1 MRLLVAGIVTNQP
14 TFGLDQVTALQ
25 GTFGSYP
32 LWQYVA
38 SLIWIVAAFVT
49 ASVVDWLMTR
59 ILRRLTAKT
68 KTDFDDKLLEILHKP
83 VRLTVLLLMMNAGVN
98 MFAWPDWAEKAM
110 SVIFILAVAATVT
123 YLAVRLMDLVMQF
136 VEGKFFA
143 DDTQLAKMLLPV
155 LSKSLKV
162 FVTIVALLTTAQHLG
177 MPITSV
183 LAGLGVGGIAVALAA
198 QNTLANVFGSIT
210 ILTDRPFRV
219 GDRVVIESYD
229 GMVETIGLRS
239 TRIRLLDGSLVVIPN
254 KTVADSSIKNISLRP
269 SIRETFSISLTYD
282 TSADRVREAAQML
295 REIFKAHPNTL
306 DYIVFWKT
314 YAAASLDIFV
324 VYWCKTTDYRVFAQ
338 SLEEINLE
346 VKRRFDD
353 AKFEFA
359 FPTQTLYLRKENA

>member
-1 MRLLVAGIVTNQP
+1 MSVLLAGIVTNQP
-14 TFGLDQVTALQ
+14 TFGLDQVQALQ

-32 LWQYVA
+32 MWQYVA
-38 SLIWIVAAFVT
+38 SLVWVILAFVT
-49 ASVVDWLMTR
+49 AGVVDWLMTR
-59 ILRRLTAKT
+59 ILRQFTAKT
-68 KTDFDDKLLEILHKP
+68 KTDFDDKLLQILHKP
-83 VRLTVLLLMMNAGVN
+83 VKFAILMLMLNAGVH
-98 MFAWPDWAEKAM
+98 MFAWPEWAEKAL
-110 SVIFILAVAATVT
+110 SVVFTLAVAATII
-123 YLAVRLMDLVMQF
+123 YLAVRLLELVMRY

-143 DDTQLAKMLLPV
+143 DDAQLAQMLLPV

-162 FVTIVALLTTAQHLG
+162 FVIIIGLLTTAQHLG

-219 GDRVVIESYD
+219 GDRVQIDKYD

-239 TRIRLLDGSLVVIPN
+239 TRIRALDGALVVIPN
-254 KTVADSSIKNISLRP
+254 KTVADSSINNVSMRP

-282 TSADRVREAAQML
+282 TPAERVQEAVQML
-295 REIFKAHPNTL
+295 REIFKNHPNTL
-306 DYIVFWKT
+306 DHIVFWKT

-324 VYWCKTTDYRVFAQ
+324 VYWCKTTDFRVFAQ

-346 VKRRFDD
+346 VKRRFD
-353 AKFEFA
+353 AAGFEFA